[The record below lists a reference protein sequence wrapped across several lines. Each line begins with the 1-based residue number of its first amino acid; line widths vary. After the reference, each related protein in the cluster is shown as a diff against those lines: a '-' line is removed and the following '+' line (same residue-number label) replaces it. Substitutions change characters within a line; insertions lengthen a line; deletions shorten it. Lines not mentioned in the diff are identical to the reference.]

1 MEGVFNPT
9 TILLHML
16 NTVMLLAALY
26 YLLYKPVKKFL
37 KAREEKVAAQLD
49 NAAESQKQAAVLLD
63 ERQKQLNGAAGE
75 VASLIKTGEAQGKAR
90 ADAMLAA
97 AQADAK
103 QVAEKAKV
111 QVRIMEQNAQQELYE
126 DAAKLSVQIASMILE
141 REVTIED
148 HKRLLQEFLEKAGRS
163 E

>member
-1 MEGVFNPT
+1 MEGIFNPT

-16 NTVMLLAALY
+16 NTAMLLAALY
-26 YLLYKPVKKFL
+26 YLLYKPVRKFL
-37 KAREEKVAAQLD
+37 RAREDKVAGQLD
-49 NAAESQKQAAVLLD
+49 NAAENQKQAAELLD
-63 ERQKQLNGAAGE
+63 ERQKQLNGAASE

-90 ADAMLAA
+90 ADAVVAA
-97 AQADAK
+97 AQSDARQIAD
-103 QVAEKAKV
+103 KAKT

-126 DAAKLSVQIASMILE
+126 DAAKLSVQIASMVLE

-148 HKRLLQEFLEKAGRS
+148 HKRLLQEFLEKAGKS

>member
-1 MEGVFNPT
+1 LEGLFNPT
-9 TILLHML
+9 TILLHMV
-16 NTVMLLAALY
+16 NTAMLLAALY

-37 KAREEKVAAQLD
+37 RAREEKVAGQLD
-49 NAAESQKQAAVLLD
+49 SAAESRKQAAELLD
-63 ERQKQLNGAAGE
+63 ERQRQLNGAAGE
-75 VASLIKTGEAQGKAR
+75 VANLIKTGEAQGKAR
-90 ADAMLAA
+90 AEAVVTA
-97 AQADAK
+97 AQSDAR
-103 QVAEKAKV
+103 QIAEKAKA

-126 DAAKLSVQIASMILE
+126 DAARLSVEIAAMVLG